1 MYKLSLALPGGYQ
14 VFQPTGFRFQTGDA
28 GADPAALVSA
38 ILQLGIYV
46 AFVLAMSW
54 LAWGVFQYI
63 VAGGNKENLAR
74 ARARITWAI
83 VGLVI
88 VLITWSLSRLVGE
101 IFSPTNVPV
110 TPVSTP
116 P

>member
-1 MYKLSLALPGGYQ
+1 MQKLALSVPGYGN
-14 VFQPTGFRFQTGDA
+14 VVDNPSGFKFTDTNS
-28 GADPAALVSA
+28 LVSG

-46 AFVLAMSW
+46 AFVLAMAW

-83 VGLVI
+83 IGLVI
-88 VLITWSLSRLVGE
+88 VIIAWSLSRLVGE
-101 IFSPTNVPV
+101 IFSPTNVTITPV
-110 TPVSTP
+110 TTP